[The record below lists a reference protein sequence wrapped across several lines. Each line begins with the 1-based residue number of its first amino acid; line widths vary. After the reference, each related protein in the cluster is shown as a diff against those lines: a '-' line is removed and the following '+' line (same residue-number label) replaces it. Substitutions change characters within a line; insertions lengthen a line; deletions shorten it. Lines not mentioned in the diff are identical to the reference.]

1 MVRKARVMHNEVE
14 EYLKEN
20 MGKNLSLRTIYRDLG
35 IKRRKTIWL
44 IHRSQNI
51 KIVDPLDVGSM
62 KRFLHV
68 YTYID

>member
-1 MVRKARVMHNEVE
+1 MHNEVE

-20 MGKNLSLRTIYRDLG
+20 MGKNLSLRTIYCDLG

-44 IHRSQNI
+44 IHRSKNI
-51 KIVDPLDVGSM
+51 KIVDPLDIGSM

-68 YTYID
+68 YTYVE